1 MTKLE
6 LHDHWPQ
13 IHKVD
18 LGAVVFFESKQ
29 RTLLGWQAM
38 PMLEQASSAFSSRLQ
53 VTQPSVQDVQDL
65 LLSP

>member
-1 MTKLE
+1 MDGYFREPLNQV
-6 LHDHWPQ
+6 H
-13 IHKVD
+13 
-18 LGAVVFFESKQ
+18 LGAVVFVESKQ
-29 RTLLGWQAM
+29 RTPLGWQAM